1 MNTLPS
7 LCRPVLLFLALF
19 LLCAPPAARAASSPL
34 EALATAQKGIAG
46 HDYAV
51 LSQGVDVSSVLDNAT
66 DSLLAELKRQMN
78 EGNMVGDSTVTTL
91 LLMLVDDDSGKGGMV
106 RSLLRMEAEN
116 LLRTAVNAGY
126 IDGKPDPSKA
136 GNAGMFKS
144 ALKELGRSKKRLAPG
159 KVLKEQDDSA
169 TVSAS
174 FVDSIEGIFPL
185 ELRME
190 KEQGQWRVKEIMNI
204 RQLIEQATAGM
215 R

>member
-7 LCRPVLLFLALF
+7 PCRPVLLFLALF
-19 LLCAPPAARAASSPL
+19 LLCAAPAARAATSPL
-34 EALATAQKGIAG
+34 EAITTAQKGISS
-46 HDYAV
+46 HDYA
-51 LSQGVDVSSVLDNAT
+51 LLRQGVDVSSVLDKAT

-78 EGNMVGDSTVTTL
+78 EGNMVGDSTITTL

-106 RSLLRMEAEN
+106 RSLLQMEAEN

-126 IDGKPDPSKA
+126 IDGKPDPSKS

-190 KEQGQWRVKEIMNI
+190 KEQGQWRVKEIMNL